1 MTNSI
6 LAWFSSFT
14 TIGGLGQTLT
24 SDEKHWK
31 CAWAILTCVALVF
44 TIQGAEKTI
53 VEYLAYN
60 VTTSF
65 SISHKPHIELPS
77 VTICNNNR
85 VHCGNLLKKIVQYK
99 DANEERMGMLCKLL
113 KLTGCDVTVQIAE
126 MTIIGE
132 VKSPYSICDGEYDYK
147 TISELHENLIG
158 DEIDQAFLD
167 IYLKLNQVSRSL

>member
-31 CAWAILTCVALVF
+31 FAWAILTSVALAF

-65 SISHKPHIELPS
+65 SIAHKPHIELPS
-77 VTICNNNR
+77 ITICNNNR

-132 VKSPYSICDGEYDYK
+132 VKSPYSICDGKYDYK
-147 TISELHENLIG
+147 NIIELHENLKE

-167 IYLKLNQVSRSL
+167 IYLKLNQVSRTL